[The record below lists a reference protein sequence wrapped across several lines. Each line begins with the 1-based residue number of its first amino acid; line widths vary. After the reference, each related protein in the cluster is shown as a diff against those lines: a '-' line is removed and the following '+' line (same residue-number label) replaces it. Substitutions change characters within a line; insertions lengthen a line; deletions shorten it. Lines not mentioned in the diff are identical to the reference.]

1 VHLNKWDATR
11 DVLLVAKRVEWLS
24 QLQRTPRTYQKRSAQ
39 YWEHDLMEKRTK
51 QKRRMDDERQVN
63 TNVNDSN
70 VPNAENMSPTELRE
84 GLRGLGVKTRVQNV
98 KRLQEMFNIA
108 LKNPSEAE

>member
-1 VHLNKWDATR
+1 
-11 DVLLVAKRVEWLS
+11 
-24 QLQRTPRTYQKRSAQ
+24 
-39 YWEHDLMEKRTK
+39 MEKRTK